1 MNKQDNTEAEASL
14 EKPNREQGNPTYLSA
29 NGQSRYSLRFML
41 PLATFLLTLS
51 LMLGAGY
58 SFYKESQRIVLE
70 QEVEDLSDESE
81 LFKLLFERVY
91 QESASDVSFLSGTPP
106 IQEIILSVRASDQ
119 DSQKVWKER
128 LQIIFSV

>member
-1 MNKQDNTEAEASL
+1 
-14 EKPNREQGNPTYLSA
+14 
-29 NGQSRYSLRFML
+29 ML